1 MRRARITEPAADA
14 AHDLEAKLA
23 AAIEQALGAVDDT
36 EFDLRLLG
44 PIVAR
49 AGIDQRE
56 VVQKAREGRFAPV
69 FPLSQRT
76 ILVRAQDLR
85 DWMQSVEVSA
95 RRAPDPRNLDLTPAE
110 PFAHLREK
118 KPAPLSAQRA
128 EQGRR
133 SARTRAQSS
142 TRTLSINDAARTL
155 QADKLESARA
165 GTDNS
170 PREGGRRGCS

>member
-1 MRRARITEPAADA
+1 MRRGRHSAEQVETGQQ
-14 AHDLEAKLA
+14 DLDAKLS
-23 AAIEQALGAVDDT
+23 AAIEQAVEAVDDA

-44 PIVAR
+44 PIAAR
-49 AGIDQRE
+49 AGIEQRE
-56 VVQKAREGRFAPV
+56 IVQKAREGRFAPV

-85 DWMQSVEVSA
+85 DWMQRVEVSA
-95 RRAPDPRNLDLTPAE
+95 RRAPDPRDLDLTPAE

-118 KPAPLSAQRA
+118 KPAPLNAQRA

-142 TRTLSINDAARTL
+142 TGS
-155 QADKLESARA
+155 KLHSSNGVGEA
-165 GTDNS
+165 G
-170 PREGGRRGCS
+170 RG